1 MAWARTIVVGLNLCP
16 FAAGALD
23 RARVR
28 VVVTPAVDEK
38 GMSEIVRD
46 EIELLI
52 ELGRDVVETTLIVAP
67 GFATHDFLRF
77 HAFGEALED
86 EIEKDERLIDAV
98 MAARFHPEHA
108 WADANSHDDPV
119 NFDKRAPYP
128 IVNLL
133 RADDVD
139 RYVGEGLTDG
149 ILERNSETLASV
161 GSDKLRGL
169 YDALVEIEP

>member
-28 VVVTPAVDEK
+28 VVVTHAEDEAGMTAV
-38 GMSEIVRD
+38 VHD
-46 EIELLI
+46 EIDKLL
-52 ELGRDVVETTLIVAP
+52 ERGRDVVETTLVVAP
-67 GFATHDFLRF
+67 RYARNDFLRF
-77 HAFGEALED
+77 HSFGEALED
-86 EIEKDERLIDAV
+86 QIERDDRLVDAV

-108 WADANSHDDPV
+108 WAGTSSVDDPV

-128 IVNLL
+128 TINLL

-139 RYVGEGLTDG
+139 RYAGEGLTDG
-149 ILERNSETLASV
+149 ILERNVDTLAEI
-161 GSDKLRGL
+161 GTERLRGL
-169 YDALVEIEP
+169 YEALVEYD